1 MYIFYVNIDGYVNK
15 TLYQNLNNNLTTT
28 NTNLLNGVMLIHPIV
43 LYFFYGLYILEYKVN
58 FKKINTQTKK
68 IKSKKLNQK
77 IFSNIFIIIFAIILG
92 G

>member
-58 FKKINTQTKK
+58 FKKIPYTCKV
-68 IKSKKLNQK
+68 
-77 IFSNIFIIIFAIILG
+77 IISPNKTC
-92 G
+92 

>member
-43 LYFFYGLYILEYKVN
+43 LYFFYGLYVLEYKVN

>member
-58 FKKINTQTKK
+58 FKKINTQIKK

>member
-1 MYIFYVNIDGYVNK
+1 MYIFYVNIDGSVNK

-58 FKKINTQTKK
+58 FKKINTQIKK

>member
-58 FKKINTQTKK
+58 FKKINTQIKK

-77 IFSNIFIIIFAIILG
+77 VFSNIFIIILIN
-92 G
+92 